1 MRPLKVTATA
11 AGASEIVPLNWRSDD
26 FKLGVAVVING
37 TLTCSVQVTMIDDL
51 SAATSD
57 DWFDHD
63 TLNSLTASDIGNV
76 VIPITGLRLNVTSFT
91 SGSANMYVVS
101 SGG

>member
-11 AGASEIVPLNWRSDD
+11 AGASEVVPVNWRSDD
-26 FKLGVAVVING
+26 FKLGIAVVISG
-37 TLTCSVQVTMIDDL
+37 TLTCSVQVTMTDDL
-51 SAATSD
+51 STATSD

-63 TLNSLTASDIGNV
+63 TLSVMTSSDIGNV
-76 VIPITGLRLNVTSFT
+76 VVPITGVRLNVTSFT
-91 SGSANMYVVS
+91 SGSAKMNIVS